1 MLPVLTL
8 LVLIFRDLW
17 AYIKLVTRLIC
28 IKWCGNENWGK
39 GTLGSDVT
47 LLPDFGGK
55 QIGPQ
60 LCHGA
65 LGKRRRADS
74 PLLLGVVCLHRSSLG
89 DSEAEERA
97 PSTIPMARESLK
109 VLPTWSFWNPHSG

>member
-8 LVLIFRDLW
+8 LIPIFRDLW

-39 GTLGSDVT
+39 GTLGSDVK
-47 LLPDFGGK
+47 LLLDFGEK

-74 PLLLGVVCLHRSSLG
+74 PLLLHRSSLGG